1 MNSIQKAAVFSA
13 ATLLVILVVLHSP
26 WTGYET
32 EQQILVDSNST
43 MLISGEKWPVSDWH
57 SAEPVARWFGGLV
70 NFIVVA
76 VALAGLTGLLCYLY
90 RTPKNGIER
99 SENGG
104 PDDA

>member
-32 EQQILVDSNST
+32 GHQIMVDSYGNRR
-43 MLISGEKWPVSDWH
+43 IGGAANWPVSDWH
-57 SAEPVARWFGGLV
+57 SAEPVARWFGGPV

-90 RTPKNGIER
+90 RTPKNGI
-99 SENGG
+99 
-104 PDDA
+104 